1 MKIVINDP
9 QKLNEI
15 VFAKRNKSYGA
26 YVLRAGYN
34 NTIFKSLTIV
44 SSTVFL
50 LSAGICVFSKMN
62 NDTMDLTGQTD
73 TTIVIPFD
81 GFEDKKDPPKPAE
94 RKKAYVAPK
103 ADPASTTVSDTAQE
117 RPSPTNN
124 AIVNNGDPNGDPN
137 AIAGNTPTGTIGD
150 PEPPVSPPAVS
161 QEPTAFPE
169 VGPEFE
175 GGLKALREFIANNV
189 NYPNLA
195 RETGTEGTVHV
206 TFVIDEN
213 GVVEDSKVLKGI
225 GYGCD
230 EESIRVINKIPKFKK
245 PGRNRMGIPVKTIFN
260 IPIAFRLRN

>member
-34 NTIFKSLTIV
+34 STIFKSLTIV

-50 LSAGICVFSKMN
+50 LSVGALVFNKLTKEKDTPYVGT
-62 NDTMDLTGQTD
+62 NDSVKT
-73 TTIVIPFD
+73 VIFD
-81 GFEDKKDPPKPAE
+81 NTPKDPEPKKPE
-94 RKKAYVAPK
+94 QKKAYVAPK
-103 ADPASTTVSDTAQE
+103 ADQISTLVKDSAE
-117 RPSPTNN
+117 AKAAPVNN
-124 AIVNNGDPNGDPN
+124 QMVNNGIPDGDPN
-137 AIAGNTPTGTIGD
+137 AVAGNTPTGSIGYPD
-150 PEPPVSPPAVS
+150 PVPTPTV
-161 QEPTAFPE
+161 QLEPTAFPE

-175 GGLKALREFIANNV
+175 GGLRALREFIANNV

-195 RETGTEGTVHV
+195 REAGTEGTVHV

-213 GVVEDSKVLKGI
+213 GVVENSKVLKGI

-245 PGRNRMGIPVKTIFN
+245 PGRNKFGLPVKTIFN